1 MLETIIISKIFYERY
16 SISNLP
22 SIDKKSFLLNYLI
35 FYNHHN
41 FLAVETEGVTVTSQD
56 ESQIEGTNQNRL
68 LL

>member
-1 MLETIIISKIFYERY
+1 MLETIIISKIFYEI
-16 SISNLP
+16 ISNLP

-41 FLAVETEGVTVTSQD
+41 FLAIETEGVTVTSQD